1 MLRDIRSIALSL
13 NDDYKKY
20 NFQVFGDIGV
30 LLDAVDEVF
39 KESPGIVAMVTLIV
53 VFVMAGLAFRSCLI
67 PIRLLG
73 TVIVTLIFVAGSTVL
88 MYQYILGYDGIYW
101 FVPICTACLVIG
113 LTIDYDVFLIR

>member
-20 NFQVFGDIGV
+20 NFQVFGDIAV